1 PWLGRSTKSERKSGS
16 RPRAI
21 DWKFLPCPNSPCR
34 NTTYGPDP
42 PTSVTDS
49 SLTPTSLGAPPAHP
63 PDRGTPHELERGET
77 LRPAHP
83 GTTVRGALDGRR
95 ATEHVLVRCAR
106 PPPRP
111 ASARRL
117 ADDLAQVGVREVAR
131 ALVELVRVPV
141 LVVQRD
147 VLHRV
152 LAREHP
158 DLLGA
163 LGKRTGDRDHELRPQ
178 AQALDVRGDREPPER
193 RLLPLEQDP
202 HRAHE
207 PVPRPR
213 TERDDVLT
221 FEVLDELLERLRE
234 RRDVRVPRD
243 LRLAHER
250 RPTQR
255 EQLARVLDLDTADV
269 NLGCDHAVMVSE
281 HARSA

>member
-1 PWLGRSTKSERKSGS
+1 PIECPTTCTRACPRSGPVPPPAGGRAPSSAGIPGAPSSAGIPGAPSSAGIPGAPWSAGTLPPPDVPRWLRTAAATSSAIAAYSTLSVHGEAPWLGRSTRSERKSGS

-63 PDRGTPHELERGET
+63 PDRGTPHEPERGET

-152 LAREHP
+152 LAR
-158 DLLGA
+158 
-163 LGKRTGDRDHELRPQ
+163 
-178 AQALDVRGDREPPER
+178 
-193 RLLPLEQDP
+193 
-202 HRAHE
+202 
-207 PVPRPR
+207 
-213 TERDDVLT
+213 
-221 FEVLDELLERLRE
+221 
-234 RRDVRVPRD
+234 
-243 LRLAHER
+243 
-250 RPTQR
+250 
-255 EQLARVLDLDTADV
+255 
-269 NLGCDHAVMVSE
+269 
-281 HARSA
+281 